1 MKVKL
6 DTKSK
11 FGQRPLPSTEEEDGK
26 LTRLSFST
34 GANKEILSIS
44 YEDDGMV
51 VEINDDFIID

>member
-11 FGQRPLPSTEEEDGK
+11 FGQRPLPSTEEENGK
-26 LTRLSFST
+26 LTRLSFLAET
-34 GANKEILSIS
+34 NKEILSIS

-51 VEINDDFIID
+51 VEIDDDFIID